1 MYFSCIFVNDEGGG
15 FLLETCRD
23 AEAGNGGGGFRV
35 ETSLGGTVG
44 LPSIRADPD
53 RRVAR
58 CLGRPRKLGVWL
70 GYGPVERQTVP
81 SPGLIVPGWDA
92 RVAPARSV
100 GERLR
105 VGPRIKEFP
114 RIIHG
119 WV

>member
-1 MYFSCIFVNDEGGG
+1 MTYVGIMVVGSLEETVWLLATRGG
-15 FLLETCRD
+15 F
-23 AEAGNGGGGFRV
+23 
-35 ETSLGGTVG
+35 
-44 LPSIRADPD
+44 
-53 RRVAR
+53 
-58 CLGRPRKLGVWL
+58 GRPVSRYSGMFCRLGVWL

-100 GERLR
+100 GGRLR